1 MKLPRRQFL
10 RLTAG
15 TATLPALPRIASAL
29 DYPTRPVRII
39 VGFPPGGA
47 ADTVAR
53 LTAQWLSQRLHQ
65 QFIVENRP
73 GASSNIAAEAVVQ
86 APADGYTL
94 LLVTATNAINAAFY
108 DHLSFNFIRDVAPV
122 AGVVRVPIVMVIN
135 PSVPADTVPTFIGYA
150 KANPG
155 KINMASGGVG
165 TPVHVAGELFKTMAG
180 VNLVHVPYHGDAP
193 ALVDLVGG
201 QVQVMFD
208 LLSASIAFIRSGK
221 LRALAVTTATRSEA
235 LPNVPT
241 VAEFL
246 PGYEASSWEA
256 IGAPKG
262 TSSEIVGRLN
272 KEINAGFA
280 DPTFTARL
288 ADFGGVP
295 LAGPPADFGKL
306 VAEETEKWAKV
317 VKFANIKPE

>member
-10 RLTAG
+10 NLAAG
-15 TATLPALPRIASAL
+15 AAALPALFHPASAL
-29 DYPTRPVRII
+29 NYPTRPARII

-47 ADTVAR
+47 ADIVAR
-53 LTAQWLSQRLHQ
+53 LTAQWLSERLKQ

-86 APADGYTL
+86 ANADGYTL
-94 LLVTATNAINAAFY
+94 LLMTATNAINATLY
-108 DHLSFNFIRDVAPV
+108 DHLNFNFISDIAPV
-122 AGVVRVPIVMVIN
+122 AGVVRVPNVMVVN
-135 PSVPADTVPTFIGYA
+135 PSVPADTVPAFIAYA
-150 KANPG
+150 KANPR

-180 VNLVHVPYHGDAP
+180 IDLVHVPYHGDAP

-208 LLSASIAFIRSGK
+208 LLSAPIGFIRSGK

-241 VAEFL
+241 ISEFL
-246 PGYEASSWEA
+246 PGYEASSWEGL
-256 IGAPKG
+256 GAPKG
-262 TSSEIVGRLN
+262 TPSGIVKTLN
-272 KEINAGFA
+272 DEINAGFT

-295 LAGPPADFGKL
+295 LPGSPADFSKF
-306 VAEETEKWAKV
+306 VTVETEKWAKV
-317 VKFANIKPE
+317 IKFAGIKPQ